1 MSKRRLKDGSEEAC
15 PIRDVLDRIGDRW
28 SLLLLLALAP
38 GTKRFTALKRE
49 IGDISQRMLAQTL
62 RRLEQDGFILRRV
75 HPSIPPRVDYT
86 LTPLGRSFLVPME
99 ALIAWAD
106 DNHDAVRAA
115 RRAYVPPPDPGAWA
129 DAGGGAR

>member
-1 MSKRRLKDGSEEAC
+1 MSKRRLKDGPVEAC

-38 GTKRFTALKRE
+38 ETKRFTALKRE

-62 RRLEQDGFILRRV
+62 RRLEQDGFISRRV

-106 DNHDAVRAA
+106 DNHESVRAA

-129 DAGGGAR
+129 DARGS